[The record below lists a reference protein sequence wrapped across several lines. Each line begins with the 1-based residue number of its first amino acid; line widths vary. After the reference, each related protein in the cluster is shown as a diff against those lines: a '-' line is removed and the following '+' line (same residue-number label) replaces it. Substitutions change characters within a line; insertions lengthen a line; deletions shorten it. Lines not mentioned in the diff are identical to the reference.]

1 MPAIDAVSKPNLTHI
16 QSFYVVA
23 KHGSLGAAARAGGGS
38 LATLGRHITALEQE
52 LKVIL
57 CDRRGN
63 GFFLTQN
70 GAKLFDYANEVEI
83 AGARFAVAAN
93 VRDDSVS
100 GTVSI
105 SASPNVANFNL
116 PKILSKM
123 NKELPKISVNL
134 VATSDTTNLL
144 LREADIAIRM
154 FRPTQATLIA
164 KKVGDISLGAYA
176 SNDYLTNR
184 GFPRTIGDLENH
196 DIIGI
201 DDDDHVSNKLK
212 EIGINIGPDFY
223 KYQCNDSIICWS
235 MVMAGCGIS
244 LCQNY
249 HAATEERVKRV
260 LPTLEIKLP
269 VWLVSHAELKTNGR
283 VRSVFDFLS
292 SEMGKLKY
300 C

>member
-1 MPAIDAVSKPNLTHI
+1 MKLLDAASKPNLNHV

-23 KHGSLGAAARAGGGS
+23 KHGSLGAAARVSGVS
-38 LATLGRHITALEQE
+38 LATLGRHITALEKE

-57 CDRRGN
+57 FDRRSN
-63 GFFLTQN
+63 GLFLTQN
-70 GAKLFDYANEVEI
+70 GAKLFDYANEVRI
-83 AGARFAVAAN
+83 AGARFAVAASA
-93 VRDDSVS
+93 RDNSVS

-105 SASPNVANFNL
+105 SASPNVANFIL

-164 KKVGDISLGAYA
+164 KKVGDVSLGAYA

-184 GFPRTIGDLENH
+184 GLPQTIGDLENH
-196 DIIGI
+196 DMIGI
-201 DDDDHVSNKLK
+201 EDDGHLSNWLN

-260 LPTLEIKLP
+260 LPTLEMKLP
-269 VWLVSHAELKTNGR
+269 IWLVSHTELQTNGR
-283 VRSVFDFLS
+283 VRSVFDLLS
-292 SEMGKLKY
+292 SEMNKLQ
-300 C
+300 